1 MFQKIVGVIKSVFN
15 ILHSTKRELLSFKFI
30 LIQYSIT
37 LHSEENIMAVRGNSI
52 IKGIEV
58 SEIISLLNRAYADEW
73 LAYYQYFI
81 EAKVTKGIMKDAVV
95 SELTLHAADELRHAT
110 MVADRILQLGGT
122 PLLNPQEWFKQTN
135 CGYDEP
141 KDFDVVAILQDSIK
155 GEQCAIST
163 YASIADIVKDK
174 DIITYNMV
182 SQILA
187 DEVEHEEDLQAL
199 HDDIAEF
206 IFTIKKSI
214 G

>member
-1 MFQKIVGVIKSVFN
+1 MAKS
-15 ILHSTKRELLSFKFI
+15 
-30 LIQYSIT
+30 
-37 LHSEENIMAVRGNSI
+37 GNSI

-58 SEIISLLNRAYADEW
+58 KEVIKLLNRAYADEW

-81 EAKVTKGIMKDAVV
+81 EAKVIKGIMKDAVI

-122 PLLNPQEWFKQTN
+122 PLLSPKDWYKHTN
-135 CGYDEP
+135 CGYEEP
-141 KDFDVVAILQDSIK
+141 KDFDVVAILNDSIK

-163 YASIADIVKDK
+163 YSSIADIVKDK
-174 DIITYNMV
+174 DIVTYNMV

-199 HDDIAEF
+199 HDDISEF
-206 IFTIKKSI
+206 VSDIQKTFKKHKK
-214 G
+214 